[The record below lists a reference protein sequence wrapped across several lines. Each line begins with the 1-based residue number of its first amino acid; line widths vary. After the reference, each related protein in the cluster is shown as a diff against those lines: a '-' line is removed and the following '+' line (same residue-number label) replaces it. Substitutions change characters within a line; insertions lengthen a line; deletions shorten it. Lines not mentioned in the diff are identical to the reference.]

1 MIVGP
6 LKRLEQGL
14 SLLRAIAQSDAVK
27 DARDRVLQRLAEH
40 ASRVA
45 QSDLVP
51 RAVAAPAELIAELI
65 GPPPAPSD
73 AAYASAQGEA
83 DPQRDADPVPESG
96 FRSSRPPAPR
106 TSQPPMPGRTQ
117 PPAPRPSQPPV
128 PRISQPPVPRISQPP
143 VPRISPR
150 PSPLPEDRP
159 QGEVSASPPAV
170 SAPARAKTSRKK
182 PGANRKAPGKT
193 AGKKAATKASRGS
206 GGTSKG
212 RGKKVRDKAGDLE

>member
-1 MIVGP
+1 MGP

-65 GPPPAPSD
+65 GPPPAPSSS
-73 AAYASAQGEA
+73 AYDRTQGEA
-83 DPQRDADPVPESG
+83 APQRDADPVPESG

-106 TSQPPMPGRTQ
+106 PSQPPMPGRTQ

-143 VPRISPR
+143 SPQ
-150 PSPLPEDRP
+150 PEDRA
-159 QGEVSASPPAV
+159 QGEASASPPAV
-170 SAPARAKTSRKK
+170 STPAAAKRSRKK
-182 PGANRKAPGKT
+182 KSGGSRGVRGEKGGKT
-193 AGKKAATKASRGS
+193 ASAKGSQGS

>member
-1 MIVGP
+1 MGP

-73 AAYASAQGEA
+73 AACAPSQQGEET
-83 DPQRDADPVPESG
+83 PPRDADPVPESG

-106 TSQPPMPGRTQ
+106 
-117 PPAPRPSQPPV
+117 PS
-128 PRISQPPVPRISQPP
+128 
-143 VPRISPR
+143 
-150 PSPLPEDRP
+150 
-159 QGEVSASPPAV
+159 
-170 SAPARAKTSRKK
+170 SR
-182 PGANRKAPGKT
+182 
-193 AGKKAATKASRGS
+193 
-206 GGTSKG
+206 
-212 RGKKVRDKAGDLE
+212 